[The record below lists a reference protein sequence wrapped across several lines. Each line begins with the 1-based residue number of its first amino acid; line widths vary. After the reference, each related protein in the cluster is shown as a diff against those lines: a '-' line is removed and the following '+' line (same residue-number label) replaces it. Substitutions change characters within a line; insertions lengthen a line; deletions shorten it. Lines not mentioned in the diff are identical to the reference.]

1 VPFVVDRIVQ
11 QGRAANRKRWF
22 FPTDASLLPDVAD
35 ARTLSVERADSSGAL
50 HVSRAQLTRQ
60 AGLRL
65 AEVDQFPQL
74 DVTIDGADE
83 VDDDLSAS
91 SEGRGGADS
100 LFDCIKG
107 GGACHLREKV
117 RAQPTDHEGSGD
129 GGHVASRHSFAVAG
143 PC

>member
-22 FPTDASLLPDVAD
+22 FPTDASLLSDVAD
-35 ARTLSVERADSSGAL
+35 ARTLPVERADRSRAL
-50 HVSRAQLTRQ
+50 PVSRAQLTRQ

-91 SEGRGGADS
+91 SQRKRTSSLLFRLHKRRRRVSSAGEGALS
-100 LFDCIKG
+100 
-107 GGACHLREKV
+107 AN
-117 RAQPTDHEGSGD
+117 
-129 GGHVASRHSFAVAG
+129 
-143 PC
+143 